1 MNALAE
7 NKTVLAHNDFFEILR
22 NVEYKRLD
30 THKQVYLDFTG
41 GNLYAK
47 SQILEHQDLL
57 INNILGNPHSTNPT
71 SQLSTKLVEEARQK
85 VIDYFNAEDYY
96 CIFTQ
101 NASNA
106 LKIVGESY
114 PFNENSHLLLL
125 ADNHNSVN
133 GIRQFCLSKGGKVTY
148 APIYYQDLRMDE
160 NFVMEKLQES
170 ENFEINSSLFLLS
183 QTFLE

>member
-1 MNALAE
+1 MSTLTE
-7 NKTVLAHNDFFEILR
+7 NKTVLAHQDFFEILR

-30 THKQVYLDFTG
+30 NNKQVYLDYTG

-47 SQILEHQDLL
+47 SQIMEHQDLL

-71 SQLSTKLVEEARQK
+71 SQLATKLVEEARQK
-85 VIDYFNAEDYY
+85 VIDFFNAEDYF

-101 NASNA
+101 NASGA

-114 PFNENSHLLLL
+114 PNKEKSHFLLL

-148 APIYYQDLRMDE
+148 APIYYQDLTIDE
-160 NFVMEKLQES
+160 NFLK
-170 ENFEINSSLFLLS
+170 
-183 QTFLE
+183 